1 MFYSGCRG
9 GMREGE
15 RLVPSLA
22 IDPGES
28 PAQRVP
34 VMGEGDRRWKD
45 PEKRAETGNYRD
57 GVSRLEEKGD
67 SEGEGMES
75 ITPCLKP
82 AMSPRCHAQPPP
94 QPGLPLLW
102 LFPPLLPLPGHCLCP
117 GAVPPGHV
125 LSKTGFFAPSEG
137 PTLNPSRCSPS
148 PPSLSVSIT
157 SLVRAFVPL

>member
-1 MFYSGCRG
+1 MRVLGSWGVAHSRGPRPAFLQCVWRGEGGCT
-9 GMREGE
+9 EGE

-34 VMGEGDRRWKD
+34 VTREGDRRWKD
-45 PEKRAETGNYRD
+45 PEKRAETGNYRH

-67 SEGEGMES
+67 SQDEGMEP

-94 QPGLPLLW
+94 PAWSTPFHHFLPSQAPAFALE
-102 LFPPLLPLPGHCLCP
+102 LFPPAMFFPRLVSLHPQRG
-117 GAVPPGHV
+117 PP
-125 LSKTGFFAPSEG
+125 
-137 PTLNPSRCSPS
+137 
-148 PPSLSVSIT
+148 
-157 SLVRAFVPL
+157 